1 MDEEIMRLLKTSAA
15 LVGISALAAASRSIM
30 SEDRR
35 SFTGFLR
42 GLILAVFVGCV
53 VGLLINDFNLSPETQ
68 GGIVGLAGF
77 VADDL
82 LVLVINTTRKLRDDP
97 AALIDFILRRR
108 G

>member
-42 GLILAVFVGCV
+42 GLILAVFVGCI
-53 VGLLINDFNLSPETQ
+53 VGLLIQDLKLSPETQ
-68 GGIVGLAGF
+68 GGVVGLAGF

-82 LVLVINTTRKLRDDP
+82 LMVVIAISKKLRDDP
-97 AALIDFILRRR
+97 SAIIDWIFRRR